1 MRTRLPVGLLPVVS
15 VTLALLL
22 VWELAASLY
31 FDANVAQQFRAGA
44 ISGSDPT
51 VPPEMRVVQMK
62 LPLPHL
68 VLAALVD
75 PANVNQLW
83 LAGLLTLRSALLG
96 FVVGALVGF
105 GLALIMVQSRVMER
119 SFLPYVIASQMV
131 PVIALGPIVYSM
143 FKDENVARV
152 LIAAYVTFFPV
163 TVNTLKG
170 LRSVDPNALA
180 LMASYAASR
189 WQVYAKLRIPAAMPY
204 VFQALKIAATAS
216 VIGAIVVE
224 LMGAQQGIG
233 VTILR
238 TQYYGPANAY
248 KLWAA
253 IVVASLLGILFFQAV
268 ALVERI
274 VLRWQPNFTD
284 ERAMAIATRAGMRV
298 CGAGRPVAS
307 GCRARP
313 VQPARVPAALPGSD
327 RPGRPGPP
335 RRPVARR
342 DRIHRTRSGWRA
354 HPRRVGWF
362 RVRRGPG
369 KRAVP
374 AARRAAE
381 SPPR

>member
-1 MRTRLPVGLLPVVS
+1 MASRFLPVFGVS
-15 VTLALLL
+15 IVLVL

-44 ISGSDPT
+44 ISGADPT

-68 VLAALVD
+68 VLAALLD
-75 PANVNQLW
+75 PTNVNQLW
-83 LAGLLTLRSALLG
+83 LAGLLTLRSALIG
-96 FVVGALVGF
+96 FLVGAVVGF
-105 GLALIMVQSRVMER
+105 GIALSMIQARVVER

-253 IVVASLLGILFFQAV
+253 IVVASLLGVLFFQAV

-274 VLRWQPNFTD
+274 ALRWQPEF
-284 ERAMAIATRAGMRV
+284 
-298 CGAGRPVAS
+298 
-307 GCRARP
+307 
-313 VQPARVPAALPGSD
+313 
-327 RPGRPGPP
+327 
-335 RRPVARR
+335 RR
-342 DRIHRTRSGWRA
+342 
-354 HPRRVGWF
+354 
-362 RVRRGPG
+362 
-369 KRAVP
+369 
-374 AARRAAE
+374 
-381 SPPR
+381 